1 MQSLQ
6 LTDNQISSDRT
17 LQYLAESKLL
27 PQLLRE
33 MVVDELVDR
42 VATAEQL
49 DLTPSVAEWDRLSAQ
64 IAKISPFQGMNS
76 EQFDAITARTLKLH
90 KFKQAGWG
98 HRVNE
103 YYQSIEHRLHRV
115 IYSVLHVEDGLLAQE
130 LFFRVQSGEQSFKEL
145 VRQYSPDPKLAQ
157 SGGIVGPISI
167 DKIPPA
173 LVQTVTKL
181 HPGELSPLFQLDRY
195 YGFIRLEDWIPAT
208 LDENMR
214 QLLLDELFENWIQ
227 ERIGIEI
234 GQNAE
239 ISLIEVETPS
249 PAPALIS
256 SEPVKTLSNA
266 VETPTPP
273 SDTFAPNF
281 ARKETIIAQEREISL
296 ATESSHEQL
305 EPNTPEVTVVVEPE
319 ERDLDVTTGFFF
331 PNLQSSTSP
340 TTTPSLSQEVI
351 DRSIPNL
358 SPSQLGEDPLVES
371 QNRSRQISI
380 GILLSIALCGIG
392 ANYFASIHR
401 VQESGVKVENPA
413 EPQTGANST
422 P

>member
-1 MQSLQ
+1 MPSLQ
-6 LTDNQISSDRT
+6 IRDNQISSDRT
-17 LQYLAESKLL
+17 LKYLADSQLL
-27 PQLLRE
+27 PQILRE
-33 MVVDELVDR
+33 MVVDELIDR
-42 VATAEQL
+42 VVKTEQI
-49 DLTPSVAEWDRLSAQ
+49 DLTPSVAEWDRLAAQ

-115 IYSVLHVEDGLLAQE
+115 VYSVLHVEDGLLAQE
-130 LFFRVQSGEQSFKEL
+130 LFFRVQSGEQSFKSL
-145 VRQYSPDPKLAQ
+145 VQQYSPDPTLVQ
-157 SGGIVGPISI
+157 RGGIVGPISI
-167 DKIPPA
+167 DKIPAA

-227 ERIGIEI
+227 ERIGTEI

-249 PAPALIS
+249 QPPALIT
-256 SEPVKTLSNA
+256 SEPVKTLSST
-266 VETPTPP
+266 VEIPEPWA
-273 SDTFAPNF
+273 DTFTPNF
-281 ARKETIIAQEREISL
+281 ARRETIIAQEQEISL
-296 ATESSHEQL
+296 PIDSSHEQS
-305 EPNTPEVTVVVEPE
+305 EPNTPEVTIVVEPV

-331 PNLQSSTSP
+331 PNLQSDDTSP
-340 TTTPSLSQEVI
+340 KVTSSLSQKAI
-351 DRSIPNL
+351 DDRSIPSL
-358 SPSQLGEDPLVES
+358 IPSQLTEDPMVES
-371 QNRSRQISI
+371 QSRSRKLTI

-392 ANYFASIHR
+392 INYLASSNR
-401 VQESGVKVENPA
+401 VQESGVRVNNPA
-413 EPQTGANST
+413 APK

>member
-1 MQSLQ
+1 MQLLQ
-6 LTDNQISSDRT
+6 LTDNQISSDRI
-17 LQYLAESKLL
+17 LEHLAASKLL

-33 MVVDELVDR
+33 MVVDELIDR
-42 VATAEQL
+42 VATAERI
-49 DLTPSVAEWDRLSAQ
+49 DLTPSVTEWDRLSAQ
-64 IAKISPFQGMNS
+64 IVKISPFQGMNS
-76 EQFDAITARTLKLH
+76 EQLDAITARTLKLH

-98 HRVNE
+98 NQVSS

-130 LFFRVQSGEQSFKEL
+130 LFFRVQSGEESFKEL

-173 LVQTVTKL
+173 LVQTVTRL

-195 YGFIRLEDWIPAT
+195 YGFIRLEDLIPAK
-208 LDENMR
+208 LDENMQ

-227 ERIGIEI
+227 EQIGTEI

-239 ISLIEVETPS
+239 ISLIEVENPS
-249 PAPALIS
+249 P
-256 SEPVKTLSNA
+256 EPVKTHTSTA
-266 VETPTPP
+266 EIPQPS

-281 ARKETIIAQEREISL
+281 GRQETIIAQEREISL
-296 ATESSHEQL
+296 ATDSSHEQL
-305 EPNTPEVTVVVEPE
+305 EQNTPEVTVVVEPE

-331 PNLQSSTSP
+331 PNLQSDATSP
-340 TTTPSLSQEVI
+340 TATPSLSQSAI
-351 DRSIPNL
+351 DRRVPSLIPA
-358 SPSQLGEDPLVES
+358 QLTEDPIVES
-371 QNRSRQISI
+371 QNRSRQFTI

-401 VQESGVKVENPA
+401 VQESGVRLDNPV
-413 EPQTGANST
+413 EPQTGASSK

>member
-1 MQSLQ
+1 MQLLQ
-6 LTDNQISSDRT
+6 ISDNQVSIDRT
-17 LQYLAESKLL
+17 LHYLAKSKLL

-33 MVVDELVDR
+33 MVVDELIDR
-42 VATAEQL
+42 VATAERI

-64 IAKISPFQGMNS
+64 IAKIVPFQGMNS
-76 EQFDAITARTLKLH
+76 EQLDAITARTLKLH

-98 HRVNE
+98 HQVTS

-115 IYSVLHVEDGLLAQE
+115 VYSVLHVEDGLLAQE

-145 VRQYSPDPKLAQ
+145 VKQYSPDPTLAQ
-157 SGGIVGPISI
+157 RGGIVGPISI

-195 YGFIRLEDWIPAT
+195 YGFIRLEDWIPAK
-208 LDENMR
+208 LDDNMH

-227 ERIGIEI
+227 ERIGTEI

-239 ISLIEVETPS
+239 ISLIEVATPS
-249 PAPALIS
+249 PVPALIS
-256 SEPVKTLSNA
+256 SAPVKTHSST
-266 VETPTPP
+266 VEIPEPS

-281 ARKETIIAQEREISL
+281 ARRETIVAQDPEIPVAADSSL
-296 ATESSHEQL
+296 EQL
-305 EPNTPEVTVVVEPE
+305 EPNIPDVTVVIELE
-319 ERDLDVTTGFFF
+319 HRDLDVTTSFFF
-331 PNLQSSTSP
+331 PNLQSDATSP
-340 TTTPSLSQEVI
+340 TPTPSLSQAEI
-351 DRSIPNL
+351 DRAIPSL
-358 SPSQLGEDPLVES
+358 IPSQLTEDPIVES

-392 ANYFASIHR
+392 ANYFASIHP
-401 VQESGVKVENPA
+401 VQESGIRVRQGDRE
-413 EPQTGANST
+413 
-422 P
+422 

>member
-6 LTDNQISSDRT
+6 LRDNQISSDRT
-17 LQYLAESKLL
+17 LQYLASSQLL

-33 MVVDELVDR
+33 MVVDELIER
-42 VATAEQL
+42 VVKAEQI
-49 DLTPSVAEWDRLSAQ
+49 DLTPSAAEWDRLSAQ

-76 EQFDAITARTLKLH
+76 EQFDAITTRTLKLH

-115 IYSVLHVEDGLLAQE
+115 VYSVLHVEDGLLAQE

-145 VRQYSPDPKLAQ
+145 VQQYSPDPTLVQ
-157 SGGIVGPISI
+157 SGGIVGPILTG
-167 DKIPPA
+167 KIPPA

-195 YGFIRLEDWIPAT
+195 YGFIRLEDWIPAK

-227 ERIGIEI
+227 ERIGTEI

-239 ISLIEVETPS
+239 ISLIEVEPPS
-249 PAPALIS
+249 PAPALID
-256 SEPVKTLSNA
+256 SEPVKTLSSTIEIPEPWA
-266 VETPTPP
+266 
-273 SDTFAPNF
+273 DTFAPNF
-281 ARKETIIAQEREISL
+281 VRGETIIAQEREISIPIDPREEQP
-296 ATESSHEQL
+296 ESHTS
-305 EPNTPEVTVVVEPE
+305 EVTVVIEPE

-331 PNLQSSTSP
+331 PNLQSDATSP
-340 TTTPSLSQEVI
+340 TATPSLSQKTI
-351 DRSIPNL
+351 DNSHSISTV
-358 SPSQLGEDPLVES
+358 SPSQLTEDPLIES
-371 QNRSRQISI
+371 QNRSRQIAI
-380 GILLSIALCGIG
+380 GILLSIALGCIG
-392 ANYFASIHR
+392 ANYFISDR
-401 VQESGVKVENPA
+401 VQESGVRVGSPA
-413 EPQTGANST
+413 EPK

>member
-1 MQSLQ
+1 
-6 LTDNQISSDRT
+6 
-17 LQYLAESKLL
+17 
-27 PQLLRE
+27 
-33 MVVDELVDR
+33 MVVDELIDR
-42 VATAEQL
+42 VVKAEQI
-49 DLTPSVAEWDRLSAQ
+49 DLTPSVAEWDRLAAQ
-64 IAKISPFQGMNS
+64 IAKIAPFQGMKS

-115 IYSVLHVEDGLLAQE
+115 VYSVLHVEDGLLAQE

-145 VRQYSPDPKLAQ
+145 VQQYSPDPTLVQ

-195 YGFIRLEDWIPAT
+195 YGFIRLEDWIPAK
-208 LDENMR
+208 LDENMQ

-227 ERIGIEI
+227 ERIGTEI

-249 PAPALIS
+249 QSPALID
-256 SEPVKTLSNA
+256 SEPVKNPSSTIESP
-266 VETPTPP
+266 EPS

-281 ARKETIIAQEREISL
+281 GRRETIIAQERESSIS
-296 ATESSHEQL
+296 TDSSDEQ
-305 EPNTPEVTVVVEPE
+305 PKSNTPEVTVVIEPE
-319 ERDLDVTTGFFF
+319 EGDLDVTTSFFF
-331 PNLQSSTSP
+331 PNLQSNSP
-340 TTTPSLSQEVI
+340 SPKSTPSLSQKAI
-351 DRSIPNL
+351 DNSGSIPSL
-358 SPSQLGEDPLVES
+358 SPSQLTGDPLIES
-371 QNRSRQISI
+371 RNRSRQIAI
-380 GILLSIALCGIG
+380 GILLSIGLCCIG

-401 VQESGVKVENPA
+401 VPESGVIINNAA
-413 EPQTGANST
+413 ESKP
-422 P
+422 